1 MSSIVRTIHTTHPL
15 LKISKM
21 VAVLLLIFLPAIAFA
36 NPIFQSSS
44 SSIGNQQASSI
55 RNEQS
60 YRATPISYEMTHTA
74 TYQIGTTYN
83 PAQTLY
89 EPFSN
94 ENPNNSNNGPSR
106 INGRK
111 NEGEYDDEFPNS
123 GEYDRS
129 DEFPIGDVWSLL
141 FFALVAA
148 GLIFIKQRKGREV
161 RGERLKVKGERS
173 QHMLG
178 IY

>member
-1 MSSIVRTIHTTHPL
+1 MSSIVRTTHTTHPL
-15 LKISKM
+15 LIISKM

-36 NPIFQSSS
+36 NPVFQTSSNDNKYA
-44 SSIGNQQASSI
+44 GSI

-94 ENPNNSNNGPSR
+94 EGPNNGNNGPSR

-111 NEGEYDDEFPNS
+111 NEGEYDDEFPNP
-123 GEYDRS
+123 GEHDRP
-129 DEFPIGDVWSLL
+129 DEFPIGDAWSLL

-161 RGERLKVKGERS
+161 KG
-173 QHMLG
+173 
-178 IY
+178 

>member
-1 MSSIVRTIHTTHPL
+1 MSSIVRTTQSTHPL
-15 LKISKM
+15 LIISKM
-21 VAVLLLIFLPAIAFA
+21 VVVLLLIFLPAIAFA
-36 NPIFQSSS
+36 NPVFQTSSNDNKYA
-44 SSIGNQQASSI
+44 GSI
-55 RNEQS
+55 RSEQS

-94 ENPNNSNNGPSR
+94 EGPNNGNNGPSR
-106 INGRK
+106 IGGRK

-129 DEFPIGDVWSLL
+129 DEFPIGDAWSLL
-141 FFALVAA
+141 FFAMLGAIV
-148 GLIFIKQRKGREV
+148 IFIKQRKKIEA
-161 RGERLKVKGERS
+161 RG
-173 QHMLG
+173 
-178 IY
+178 

>member
-1 MSSIVRTIHTTHPL
+1 MSSIVRTTQSTHPL
-15 LKISKM
+15 LIISKM
-21 VAVLLLIFLPAIAFA
+21 VVVLLLIFLPAIAFA
-36 NPIFQSSS
+36 NPVFQTSSNDNKYA
-44 SSIGNQQASSI
+44 GSI
-55 RNEQS
+55 RSEQS

-94 ENPNNSNNGPSR
+94 EGPNNSNNGPSK
-106 INGRK
+106 ISSRK
-111 NEGEYDDEFPNS
+111 NEGKQEDWWEHPNDP
-123 GEYDRS
+123 GEQT
-129 DEFPIGDVWSLL
+129 PIGDAWSLL

-161 RGERLKVKGERS
+161 KD
-173 QHMLG
+173 
-178 IY
+178 

>member
-1 MSSIVRTIHTTHPL
+1 MSSIVRTTQSTHPL
-15 LKISKM
+15 LIVSKM
-21 VAVLLLIFLPAIAFA
+21 VVVLLLIFLPAIAFA
-36 NPIFQSSS
+36 NPVFQTSSNDNKYP
-44 SSIGNQQASSI
+44 GSI

-94 ENPNNSNNGPSR
+94 EGPNNGPSR
-106 INGRK
+106 ITGRK
-111 NEGEYDDEFPNS
+111 NEGDITTGNNFNDEGNDTEDPTMY
-123 GEYDRS
+123 E
-129 DEFPIGDVWSLL
+129 PIGDAWSLL

-161 RGERLKVKGERS
+161 RG
-173 QHMLG
+173 
-178 IY
+178 

>member
-1 MSSIVRTIHTTHPL
+1 
-15 LKISKM
+15 
-21 VAVLLLIFLPAIAFA
+21 
-36 NPIFQSSS
+36 
-44 SSIGNQQASSI
+44 
-55 RNEQS
+55 
-60 YRATPISYEMTHTA
+60 MTHTSV
-74 TYQIGTTYN
+74 YQVGTTYH

-106 INGRK
+106 ITGRK

-123 GEYDRS
+123 GEYDRP
-129 DEFPIGDVWSLL
+129 DEFPIGDAWSLL

-161 RGERLKVKGERS
+161 RG
-173 QHMLG
+173 
-178 IY
+178 

>member
-1 MSSIVRTIHTTHPL
+1 MSTIVRTTQSTHPL
-15 LKISKM
+15 LIISKM
-21 VAVLLLIFLPAIAFA
+21 VVVLLLIFLPAIAFA
-36 NPIFQSSS
+36 NPVFQTSSNS
-44 SSIGNQQASSI
+44 NTYPGSI
-55 RNEQS
+55 RSEQS
-60 YRATPISYEMTHTA
+60 YRAEPVSYEMTHTA

-94 ENPNNSNNGPSR
+94 EGPNNGNNGPSR

-111 NEGEYDDEFPNS
+111 NEGQITTGGNFNDDGNETEDPTMY
-123 GEYDRS
+123 E
-129 DEFPIGDVWSLL
+129 PIGDVWSLL

-161 RGERLKVKGERS
+161 RG
-173 QHMLG
+173 
-178 IY
+178 

>member
-1 MSSIVRTIHTTHPL
+1 MSSIVRTTQSTHPL
-15 LKISKM
+15 LIISKM
-21 VAVLLLIFLPAIAFA
+21 VVVLLLIFLPAIAFA
-36 NPIFQSSS
+36 NPVFQTSSNDNKYP
-44 SSIGNQQASSI
+44 GSI
-55 RNEQS
+55 RSEQS
-60 YRATPISYEMTHTA
+60 YRAEPVSYEMTHTA

-94 ENPNNSNNGPSR
+94 EGPSNGPSR

-111 NEGEYDDEFPNS
+111 NEGEIITSGNFNDDGNETEDPTMY
-123 GEYDRS
+123 E
-129 DEFPIGDVWSLL
+129 PIGDAWSLL

-161 RGERLKVKGERS
+161 RG
-173 QHMLG
+173 
-178 IY
+178 

>member
-1 MSSIVRTIHTTHPL
+1 MSSIVRTTQSTHPL
-15 LKISKM
+15 LIISKM
-21 VAVLLLIFLPAIAFA
+21 VVVLLLIFFPAIAFA
-36 NPIFQSSS
+36 NPVFQTSSNDNKYP
-44 SSIGNQQASSI
+44 GSI

-94 ENPNNSNNGPSR
+94 EGPNNGNNGPSR

-123 GEYDRS
+123 GEYGRP
-129 DEFPIGDVWSLL
+129 DEFPIGDAWSLL

-161 RGERLKVKGERS
+161 RG
-173 QHMLG
+173 
-178 IY
+178 